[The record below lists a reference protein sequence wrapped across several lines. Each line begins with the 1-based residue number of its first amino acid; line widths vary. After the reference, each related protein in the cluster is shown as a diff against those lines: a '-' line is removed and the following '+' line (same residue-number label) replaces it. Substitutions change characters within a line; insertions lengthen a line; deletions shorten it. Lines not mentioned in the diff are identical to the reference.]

1 MTLHITDAFDGGN
14 IRVLDAS
21 DPQNIR
27 LEIKKDHQS
36 DFYQWFYFRV
46 TGEAGTDLKI
56 VIENAG
62 GAAYTGGWKDY
73 RAVISYDLNDWTRTE
88 TSYDGKALTVETKMR
103 RNTLWVAYF
112 APYTEERHQ
121 ALISGAQ
128 GSGLAKVS
136 VLGETLDGR
145 PLDLITIG
153 DPDSDKPVF
162 WITARQHPGETMA
175 QWWME
180 GFLERLLDP
189 TDELALKLLD
199 QVTLNIVPNMN
210 PDGSARG
217 HLRTNAVGTN
227 LNREWQTP
235 TLEKSPEVYHVL
247 NKMRETGCAL
257 ALDVHGDEALPYNF
271 IAGAEGIPRWNDAM
285 AADLAAFKHAYV
297 QSTGGVFQTKYGYP
311 ISQPG
316 TANLNIC
323 TNALAEEF
331 GCLAMTL
338 EMPFKDDA
346 NHPDGMRGW
355 SPAACKHL
363 GANAIEPLLKAVP

>member
-1 MTLHITDAFDGGN
+1 MTLHISSAFDGGN
-14 IRVLDAS
+14 IIVKEAS

-27 LEIKKDHQS
+27 LDIRKDHQS

-46 TGEAGTDLKI
+46 TGVEGTDLRM

-62 GAAYTGGWKDY
+62 GAAYTGGWDDY
-73 RAVISYDLNDWTRTE
+73 NAVVSYDLNDWVRVP
-88 TSYDGKALTVETKMR
+88 TSYDGERLTIETSMR

-112 APYTEERHQ
+112 APYTEERHM

-153 DPDSDKPVF
+153 DIESDKPVF
-162 WITARQHPGETMA
+162 WVTARQHPGETMA
-175 QWWME
+175 EWWME

-189 TDELALKLLD
+189 TDEMALKLLD
-199 QVTLNIVPNMN
+199 QVSLCIVPNMN

-217 HLRTNAVGTN
+217 HLRTNAAGVN
-227 LNREWQTP
+227 LNREWQNP
-235 TLEKSPEVYHVL
+235 IMEKSPEVYLVL
-247 NKMRETGCAL
+247 NKMRETGLQL

-271 IAGAEGIPRWNDAM
+271 IAGAEGIPRWDDDM
-285 AADLAAFKHAYV
+285 AAELAAFKHAYV
-297 QSTGGVFQTKYGYP
+297 QSSGGVFQTKVGYP
-311 ISQPG
+311 ISKPG
-316 TANLNIC
+316 TANLTIC
-323 TNALAEEF
+323 TNALAQEF

-346 NHPDGMRGW
+346 NHPDARVGW
-355 SPAACKHL
+355 SPAHAKRL
-363 GANAIEPLLKAVP
+363 GANAIEPLLKAI